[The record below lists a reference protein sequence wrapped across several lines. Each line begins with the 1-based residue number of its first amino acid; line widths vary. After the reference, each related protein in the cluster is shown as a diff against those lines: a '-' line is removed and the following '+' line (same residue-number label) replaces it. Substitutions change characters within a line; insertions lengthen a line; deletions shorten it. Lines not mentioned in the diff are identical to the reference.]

1 MIVAIDG
8 PAGTGKGTI
17 AGLISKRLGYTY
29 IDTGAMYRCITLKM
43 LNEGISID
51 ADINVIQELLER
63 TKIEFININDK
74 QRVFLDDED
83 VTEEIRT
90 PKVNELVSPVS
101 AIKEIR
107 IKLVDMQR
115 ELGKASNVVMEGRD
129 ITTVVFPD
137 AEVKIYLTA
146 DADERANRRY
156 KELIE
161 KGIETTYEETYESI
175 RKRDEND
182 MKKEMG
188 ALKIAEDAVVIDS
201 TKMSIEEVYEKVV
214 ELIINSELDSTTDD
228 EEITVNGSND
238 DTLEEN

>member
-29 IDTGAMYRCITLKM
+29 IDTGAMYRCVTLKM

-51 ADINVIQELLER
+51 ADIEVIKDLLER
-63 TKIEFININDK
+63 TKIEFINING
-74 QRVFLDDED
+74 QQCVFLDDED

-90 PKVNELVSPVS
+90 PRVNELVSPVS

-115 ELGKASNVVMEGRD
+115 ELGKAANVIMEGRD
-129 ITTVVFPD
+129 ITTVVFPN

-146 DADERANRRY
+146 DASERASRRY
-156 KELIE
+156 KELIA
-161 KGIETTYEETYESI
+161 KGVDTTYEATYDSI
-175 RKRDEND
+175 MKRDEND

-201 TKMSIEEVYEKVV
+201 TEMSIEEVYEKVV
-214 ELIINSELDSTTDD
+214 EIITNTELDATEDD
-228 EEITVNGSND
+228 ENITVKINN
-238 DTLEEN
+238 EEQEEK